1 LVESEQKYLGLK
13 AQCQQQQ
20 QQQQQK
26 QQQQQQVNNKANC
39 KPCGTLRAL
48 RVASQ
53 RNIKI
58 NKNKTKTKQK
68 QKHRKVL
75 FVFLK

>member
-20 QQQQQK
+20 QQQQK
-26 QQQQQQVNNKANC
+26 QQQQQVNNKANC

>member
-1 LVESEQKYLGLK
+1 VQKYLGLK
-13 AQCQQQQ
+13 AQCQQQ
-20 QQQQQK
+20 

>member
-13 AQCQQQQ
+13 AQCQQQ